1 MLLKDFS
8 AKNFLGRESEFELLK
23 GIAMEASAGDASSIF
38 LSGKRG
44 VGKSEFMRHLYNHL
58 FSHQNDAIPFY
69 HSVRSAFISL
79 ENFSREYLGS
89 FILQSLAFLKKDKS
103 MLYSGIYSLEDLRLI
118 AEEMADPWAV
128 NIIDKFFEI
137 RKDEDGMK
145 LFSFA
150 ISTPYQSY
158 ASTGLPVVVMIDDF
172 HKIRKFCGSA
182 AGGENKEC
190 WVMFENFL
198 QSLHT
203 PHIIAGFHADLQ
215 KMFFEESSIG
225 EHLEVVNLPGL
236 DRSNAIKLFTLLCE
250 KYSLTFESELTDYVD
265 MFSGNPFYIRSFMQA
280 ARQTRSSLSD
290 DEFWDVYVREVTK
303 GKIYTYWTSI
313 LKAYIMR
320 FDMRKPSLRF
330 LQDLYELSSD
340 IVLTDESDRLSVSH
354 EELETI
360 INLLDSSGAVE
371 TGFSTLE
378 LADDTI
384 LVDIIRG
391 LYYREIRRE
400 TPDKI
405 RDIIVEDRRHRT
417 LVADMQSFDVIIPS
431 TPKAEL
437 VAVKSLEHIARH
449 YGIAS
454 DIMTELQ
461 IALVELFAN
470 ILSGGSAEDESYH
483 LRFKRLEN
491 AFSAEVETAR
501 TETELKE
508 ADERSINM
516 IRRQVDDIQF
526 KKSLKGTTV
535 ILIKNTGQE
544 TAAA

>member
-8 AKNFLGRESEFELLK
+8 TKNFLGRESEFELLK
-23 GIAMEASAGDASSIF
+23 GLALEARAGDASSIF

-44 VGKSEFMRHLYNHL
+44 VGKSEFIRHLYNYF
-58 FSHQNDAIPFY
+58 FSQQNDAIPFY

-79 ENFSREYLGS
+79 EDFSREYLGS

-103 MLYSGIYSLEDLRLI
+103 MLYSGIYSLENLRLI
-118 AEEMADPWAV
+118 AEDMADPWAV
-128 NIIDKFFEI
+128 NIIDKFNEI
-137 RKDEDGMK
+137 REDNDGVK

-172 HKIRKFCGSA
+172 HKIRKFCGSTSS
-182 AGGENKEC
+182 GENMAC

-198 QSLHT
+198 QSQHT
-203 PHIIAGFHADLQ
+203 PHIVAGFHADLQ
-215 KMFFEESSIG
+215 KMFFEETSIG

-236 DRSNAIKLFTLLCE
+236 DRGNAIKLFTSLCE
-250 KYSLTFESELTDYVD
+250 QYSLTFESELTDYVD

-280 ARQTRSSLSD
+280 ARQVRRSLSD

-320 FDMRKPSLRF
+320 FEMRKPSLRF
-330 LQDLYELSSD
+330 LQALNEFSSD
-340 IVLTDESDRLSVSH
+340 IVLTEESERLSVSH
-354 EELETI
+354 EELDTI

-378 LADDTI
+378 RADDNI
-384 LVDIIRG
+384 LNDVIRG
-391 LYYREIRRE
+391 LYYREIKRE
-400 TPDKI
+400 SPDKI
-405 RDIIVEDRRHRT
+405 RDIIVADRRQKT
-417 LVADMQSFDVIIPS
+417 AVEEIQSFDVIIPS
-431 TPKAEL
+431 APKAEL
-437 VAVKSLEHIARH
+437 VAVKSLEHIALH

-454 DIMTELQ
+454 DIITGMQ
-461 IALVELFAN
+461 IALVELFTN
-470 ILSGGSAEDESYH
+470 ILSGASTVDESYH
-483 LRFKRLEN
+483 LKFKRMEN
-491 AFSAEVETAR
+491 AFSAEVETVR
-501 TETELKE
+501 SETELKE
-508 ADERSINM
+508 ADTRSFNM
-516 IRRQVDDIQF
+516 IKRHVDDMKF
-526 KKSLKGTTV
+526 EKTLKGTTI

>member
-8 AKNFLGRESEFELLK
+8 TKNFLGREREFELLK
-23 GIAMEASAGDASSIF
+23 GLALEARAGDASSIF
-38 LSGKRG
+38 LAGKRG
-44 VGKSEFMRHLYNHL
+44 VGKSEFMRHLYNHF
-58 FSHQNDAIPFY
+58 FSQQNDAIPFY

-89 FILQSLAFLKKDKS
+89 FILQSLAFLKKDRS
-103 MLYSGIYSLEDLRLI
+103 MLYSGIYSLEDLRRI
-118 AEEMADPWAV
+118 AGEMADPWAV
-128 NIIDKFFEI
+128 NIIDTFNEI
-137 RKDEDGMK
+137 GEDDDGVK

-158 ASTGLPVVVMIDDF
+158 ASSGLPVVVMIDDF
-172 HKIRKFCGSA
+172 HKIRKFCGA
-182 AGGENKEC
+182 TAGAESKEC

-215 KMFFEESSIG
+215 KMFFEETSIG

-236 DRSNAIKLFTLLCE
+236 DRGNAIKLFTSLCE
-250 KYSLTFESELTDYVD
+250 QYSLAFESELTDYLD

-280 ARQTRSSLSD
+280 ARQGRRSLSD
-290 DEFWDVYVREVTK
+290 DEFWDVYVREVTR

-330 LQDLYELSSD
+330 LQDLYESSSD
-340 IVLTDESDRLSVSH
+340 IILTDESDRLSVSH
-354 EELETI
+354 EDLDTI

-378 LADDTI
+378 LADDNI
-384 LVDIIRG
+384 LIDVVRG

-400 TPDKI
+400 PPDKI
-405 RDIIVEDRRHRT
+405 REIIVEDRRQKT
-417 LVADMQSFDVIIPS
+417 AVEDIQSFDMIIPS
-431 TPKAEL
+431 APKAEL
-437 VAVKSLEHIARH
+437 VAVKSLEHVARH

-454 DIMTELQ
+454 AIITELQ
-461 IALVELFAN
+461 IALVELFVN
-470 ILSGGSAEDESYH
+470 VLSRDLTVDECYH
-483 LRFKRLEN
+483 LRFKRQDN

-501 TETELKE
+501 SETELKE
-508 ADERSINM
+508 ADTGSFNM
-516 IRRQVDDIQF
+516 IKRHVDDITF
-526 KKSLKGTTV
+526 EKTLKGTRI

-544 TAAA
+544 TAVA

>member
-1 MLLKDFS
+1 MVLKDFS

-23 GIAMEASAGDASSIF
+23 GIASEAGAGDAGSIF

-69 HSVRSAFISL
+69 YSVRSAFISL
-79 ENFSREYLGS
+79 ENFSREYIGS
-89 FILQSLAFLKKDKS
+89 FILQSLAFLRKDKT
-103 MLYSGIYSLEDLRLI
+103 MLYSGTYSLEDLRVI
-118 AEEMADPWAV
+118 AGEMADPWAV
-128 NIIDKFFEI
+128 NIINTFFEI
-137 RKDEDGMK
+137 RKDEDSMK

-158 ASTGLPVVVMIDDF
+158 ASSGLPVVVMIDDF

-198 QSLHT
+198 QSQHT

-215 KMFFEESSIG
+215 KMFFEETSIG
-225 EHLEVVNLPGL
+225 EHLEVLNLPGL

-250 KYSLTFESELTDYVD
+250 KYSLTFESELTDYLD

-280 ARQTRSSLSD
+280 ARQVRSSLSD
-290 DEFWDVYVREVTK
+290 DEFWDVYVREITK

-313 LKAYIMR
+313 LKAYITR

-330 LQDLYELSSD
+330 LQDLYEFSSD

-354 EELETI
+354 DELDTI
-360 INLLDSSGAVE
+360 MNLLDSSGAVE

-384 LVDIIRG
+384 LVDIVRG

-400 TPDKI
+400 TPGKI
-405 RDIIVEDRRHRT
+405 RDIIVEDRRQKAPVED
-417 LVADMQSFDVIIPS
+417 LQSFDVIIPS
-431 TPKAEL
+431 EPNAEL

-449 YGIAS
+449 YGIAP
-454 DIMTELQ
+454 DIITELQ

-470 ILSGGSAEDESYH
+470 ILSGDSAEDESYH

-508 ADERSINM
+508 ADERSFNM
-516 IRRQVDDIQF
+516 IRRQVDDVQF

-535 ILIKNTGQE
+535 ILIKNTGEE